1 MGFNVNSDGYTPGQY
16 VRQPGGYEAFIP
28 NPLPAR
34 APFSVDEEMQV
45 LLSGA
50 DRAIGRLDAVTE
62 LLPNPD
68 MFVGMYVRKEAVY
81 SSQIEGTQAS
91 LTDLLEYEAEAAR
104 KGRDADIQEVVNY
117 IRAMNHG
124 LERLTEFPLSIR
136 LFREIHE
143 KLLEG
148 VRGGEKEPGQFRSS
162 QNWIGAPGIRGLAD
176 AAYVPP
182 PPGEVLNAM
191 GELEKFIH
199 SESPMPVLFKCG
211 LAHAQFETIH
221 PFLDGNGRLGRLL
234 ITFLLVWKGVLK
246 RPLLYLSHFFRRY
259 RDDYYHRLQ
268 AVRDDGDWRGWM
280 EFFLTGVREVSL
292 EATGTAREILQ
303 LREQHRELV
312 GEAIPNTPTGLIL
325 LDALFE
331 RPTVNVNQVAKIVD
345 RSYPVANKLVAQFED
360 LGLLTEYTGQSRYR
374 AFAYEPYMGILARG
388 ENGDLPGEAEE
399 EAAAATSG

>member
-1 MGFNVNSDGYTPGQY
+1 MNSDGYTPGRY
-16 VRQPGGYEAFIP
+16 VRQPAGYDAFIP
-28 NPLPAR
+28 DALPSK
-34 APFSVDEEMQV
+34 APFDVDEAMQV

-91 LTDLLEYEAEAAR
+91 LTDLLEYEAEATR
-104 KGRDADIQEVVNY
+104 RGRDADIQEVVNY

-124 LERLTEFPLSIR
+124 LDRLTEFPLSLR

-143 KLLEG
+143 QLLAG
-148 VRGGEKEPGQFRSS
+148 VRGGEKEPGQFRTS
-162 QNWIGAPGIRGLAD
+162 QNWIGAPGIGGLSD
-176 AAYVPP
+176 ASYVPP
-182 PPGEVLNAM
+182 PPGEVLTAM
-191 GELEKFIH
+191 GDLEEFIH
-199 SESPMPVLFKCG
+199 SESPMPVLFRCG

-234 ITFLLVWKGVLK
+234 ITFLLVWKGVLQ
-246 RPLLYLSHFFRRY
+246 RPLLYLSHYFRRH

-268 AVRDDGDWRGWM
+268 AIRDDGAWREWM
-280 EFFLTGVREVSL
+280 EFFLTGVRDVSL
-292 EATGTAREILQ
+292 EATETAREILR
-303 LREQHRELV
+303 LREQHRQLV

-331 RPTVNVNQVAKIVD
+331 RPTVNVNQVAEIVD
-345 RSYPVANKLVAQFED
+345 RSYPVANKLVSRFED

-374 AFAYEPYMGILARG
+374 AFAYQPYMGVLARDEG
-388 ENGDLPGEAEE
+388 SGISPEAEE
-399 EAAAATSG
+399 SAGAATGG

>member
-1 MGFNVNSDGYTPGQY
+1 MSSDACSPGRY
-16 VRQPGGYEAFIP
+16 VRQPPGYDAFIP
-28 NPLPAR
+28 NPLPSR
-34 APFSVDEEMQV
+34 APFDVDEEMQV

-91 LTDLLEYEAEAAR
+91 LTDLLEYEAEATR
-104 KGRDADIQEVVNY
+104 RGRDTDVQEVVNY
-117 IRAMNHG
+117 IRAMHHG
-124 LERLTEFPLSIR
+124 LDRLAEFPLSLR

-162 QNWIGAPGIRGLAD
+162 QNWIGAPGIRGLSD

-182 PPGEVLNAM
+182 PPGEVLTAM
-191 GELEKFIH
+191 GDLEEFIH
-199 SESPMPVLFKCG
+199 SESPMPVLIKCG

-234 ITFLLVWKGVLK
+234 ITFLLVWKGVLQ
-246 RPLLYLSHFFRRY
+246 RPLLYLSHYFRRY

-280 EFFLTGVREVSL
+280 EFFLAGVREVSL
-292 EATGTAREILQ
+292 EATATAREILQ

-312 GEAIPNTPTGLIL
+312 GEAISNTPTGLIL

-331 RPTVNVNQVAKIVD
+331 RPTVNVNQVARIVD

-374 AFAYEPYMGILARG
+374 AFAYEPYMGVLAGG
-388 ENGDLPGEAEE
+388 ENGDLPTGADE
-399 EAAAATSG
+399 EAPAATGG

>member
-1 MGFNVNSDGYTPGQY
+1 MKSDSYTAGQY
-16 VRQPGGYEAFIP
+16 LRQPAGYEAFLP
-28 NPLPAR
+28 NPLPER
-34 APFSVDEEMQV
+34 VPFPVDEEMQV

-91 LTDLLEYEAEAAR
+91 LTDLLEYEAEATR
-104 KGRDADIQEVVNY
+104 RGQDADIQEVVNY

-124 LERLTEFPLSIR
+124 LDRLTEFPLSLR
-136 LFREIHE
+136 LFREIHK

-148 VRGGEKEPGQFRSS
+148 VRGGEKEPGQFRTS
-162 QNWIGAPGIRGLAD
+162 QNWIGAPGIGGLSD

-182 PPGEVLNAM
+182 PPGEVLTAM

-234 ITFLLVWKGVLK
+234 ITFLLVWKGVLE
-246 RPLLYLSHFFRRY
+246 RPLLYLSHYFKRY

-268 AVRDDGDWRGWM
+268 AIRDNGAWREWM
-280 EFFLTGVREVSL
+280 EFFLTGVRKVSL

-303 LREQHRELV
+303 LREEHRGLV

-331 RPTVNVNQVAKIVD
+331 RPTVNVNQVAEIVD
-345 RSYPVANKLVAQFED
+345 RSYPVANKLVSQFED

-374 AFAYEPYMGILARG
+374 AFAYEPYIGVLAPE
-388 ENGDLPGEAEE
+388 ENGDGPAR
-399 EAAAATSG
+399 ATERVSGTGDS